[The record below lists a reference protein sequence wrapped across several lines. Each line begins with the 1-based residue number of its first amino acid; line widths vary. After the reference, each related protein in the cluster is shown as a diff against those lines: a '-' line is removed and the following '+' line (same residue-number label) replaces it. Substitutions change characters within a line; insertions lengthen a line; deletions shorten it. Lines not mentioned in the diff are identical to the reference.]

1 MPQPGVVRG
10 AGIGLRKEHHEQVLS
25 DLPPIGWFEVIS
37 ENFMVDGGKP
47 RHVLEQ
53 VREHYPVVMHGV
65 SLSIGSDEPV
75 DTDYLHRLVALER
88 WLQPLL
94 VSDHLC
100 WSSAG
105 GHNSHDLLPMPRT
118 EAAVVRVVE
127 KLKQVQEALGRR
139 LLLENIS
146 SYLEF
151 QTNQWDEATFLSEI
165 AERADCWILF
175 DVNNLFVNARN
186 HGLDPVAYIHRLP
199 IDRVRQFHLAGHTD
213 CGDVIIDTHD
223 GPVREDVWSLY
234 RRAVR
239 RFGALPTL
247 IEWDAQIP
255 ALEVVLD
262 EARKADQA
270 AQEEVDRDREIA

>member
-1 MPQPGVVRG
+1 MPLPGVARG

-65 SLSIGSDEPV
+65 SLSIGSDDPV
-75 DTDYLHRLVALER
+75 DSDYLERLVALER
-88 WLQPLL
+88 WLQPLM

-100 WSSAG
+100 WSSVG

-118 EAAVVRVVE
+118 EDAVIRVVE
-127 KLKQVQEALGRR
+127 KVKQVQDALGRR

-151 QTNQWDEATFLSEI
+151 QTNQCDEATFLADI

-186 HGLDPVAYIHRLP
+186 HGLDPIAYIDRLP
-199 IDRVRQFHLAGHTD
+199 IDRVRQFHLAGHSD
-213 CGDVIIDTHD
+213 FDDVIIDTHD

-270 AQEEVDRDREIA
+270 AQEEVGRDREIA